1 MPEIR
6 IPLAEVAI
14 YLALSPKS
22 NSAYHAINS
31 ALDLI
36 EHNPVQKVPHHLTKL
51 GSANYKYPHDYPNHR
66 VEQDYLSQKVKLY
79 LPASN
84 KFESAAQ
91 EHLSKIKKS
100 GL

>member
-22 NSAYHAINS
+22 NSAYIAINK
-31 ALDLI
+31 ALELVKKSPLQ
-36 EHNPVQKVPHHLTKL
+36 EVPTHLKQI
-51 GSANYKYPHDYPNHR
+51 GVAQYRYPHDYPQHR
-66 VEQDYLSQKVKLY
+66 VDQPYLEKSLQLY
-79 LPASN
+79 IPADN

-91 EHLSKIKKS
+91 ERLKKIKKQ
-100 GL
+100 